1 MFTAVKPNADGAD
14 MHIVISAGELA
25 AALAAGG
32 ASLALW
38 TAVRFPRLAP
48 HSPRGTAIAF
58 AAALILPSVTLPL
71 FVPVGHLV
79 SAVAAIFLVAL
90 PTLVYMFLAAAWLMQ
105 WLARMLAPLRR

>member
-1 MFTAVKPNADGAD
+1 VFTAVKPNADGAD

-48 HSPRGTAIAF
+48 RSPRGTAIAF

-79 SAVAAIFLVAL
+79 SAVGAIFLVAL

>member
-1 MFTAVKPNADGAD
+1 

-48 HSPRGTAIAF
+48 RSPRGTAIAF

-79 SAVAAIFLVAL
+79 SAVGVGHLASAVGAIFLVAL